1 MARSTPR
8 VYRGGVLSDR
18 DRAILDFERQWWKY
32 AAAKE
37 QTIRDLFDLSST
49 RYYLEFVC
57 DGCRVDECV
66 HHWSASRLVLSSQA
80 IFL

>member
-1 MARSTPR
+1 M
-8 VYRGGVLSDR
+8 LSDR

-49 RYYLEFVC
+49 RYYLELN
-57 DGCRVDECV
+57 
-66 HHWSASRLVLSSQA
+66 RLIDDPAALEYAPDVVRRWRRLRAGRKRGQ
-80 IFL
+80 